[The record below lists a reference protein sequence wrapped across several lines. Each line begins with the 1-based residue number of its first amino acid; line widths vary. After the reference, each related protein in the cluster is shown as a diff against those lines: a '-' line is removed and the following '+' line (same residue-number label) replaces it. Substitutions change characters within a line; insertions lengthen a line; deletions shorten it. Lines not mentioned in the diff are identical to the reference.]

1 MNLMVKVSVIIPV
14 YNGEKFIEKCI
25 NSILNGTYQ
34 NFELIVIND
43 GSKDNSLKVLKK
55 FDKNKKIRI
64 YSQKNHGA
72 SYTRNIG
79 LKKAIG
85 KYVTFIDCDDYVE
98 PDYLEQYIHA
108 FKKNT
113 NIVLG
118 GYTKII
124 KNKRKTTRPS
134 FCSWDVY
141 RFSATCGKMYE
152 KEFLEKNMIKYGNT
166 EFLKDVI
173 LNLNCLF
180 KNANYEFINYAGYNY
195 VYNADSISNNYGRKP
210 EQIINIFE
218 IIKYID
224 CLAHES
230 GYNDSLHLINYY
242 VNTYLFMVF
251 ICCRKADYLFLK
263 KMLMNS

>member
-85 KYVTFIDCDDYVE
+85 KYVE
-98 PDYLEQYIHA
+98 MHPLE
-108 FKKNT
+108 
-113 NIVLG
+113 
-118 GYTKII
+118 
-124 KNKRKTTRPS
+124 
-134 FCSWDVY
+134 
-141 RFSATCGKMYE
+141 
-152 KEFLEKNMIKYGNT
+152 
-166 EFLKDVI
+166 
-173 LNLNCLF
+173 
-180 KNANYEFINYAGYNY
+180 
-195 VYNADSISNNYGRKP
+195 
-210 EQIINIFE
+210 
-218 IIKYID
+218 
-224 CLAHES
+224 
-230 GYNDSLHLINYY
+230 
-242 VNTYLFMVF
+242 
-251 ICCRKADYLFLK
+251 
-263 KMLMNS
+263 